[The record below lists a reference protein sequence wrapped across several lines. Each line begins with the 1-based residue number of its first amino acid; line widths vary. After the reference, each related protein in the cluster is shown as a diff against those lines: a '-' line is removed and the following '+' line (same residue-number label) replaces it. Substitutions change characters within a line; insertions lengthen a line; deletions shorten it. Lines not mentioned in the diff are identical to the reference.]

1 MAVKWTKEQRQVI
14 DLRDRNILVSAA
26 AGSGKTAVLVE
37 RIISMITDEKN
48 PVDVDKLLVV
58 TYTEAAAAEMKERI
72 AAAIEKKLEESPGN
86 LNLEQQASLIHSA
99 MITTVH
105 KFCLS
110 VIRDHFHVIGIDP
123 SFRVGEEGELRLLK
137 QDVLDEML
145 EEHYAKD
152 EEEFRE
158 FVEKYGT
165 GRTDKKI
172 EELILQLY
180 EYSRS
185 YPDPRQWLIS
195 CAEDYEIDREHL
207 EDSRMVH
214 TVEERVRQQLGD
226 LYGLVRQAMEICQ
239 LPAGQGYNFHKLFL
253 TKLSCYWSKD
263 TSSPWCFVIFD
274 DDSCILIK
282 FDVRTIFTTNTF
294 YSTYNNG
301 LNYIAFFNNAAWCC
315 IFDGSNDNITDIGIS
330 SSRTAHNTDTQN
342 LFCTCV
348 ISNSKSTFL
357 LNHAG
362 IPPIRIN

>member
-1 MAVKWTKEQRQVI
+1 
-14 DLRDRNILVSAA
+14 
-26 AGSGKTAVLVE
+26 
-37 RIISMITDEKN
+37 
-48 PVDVDKLLVV
+48 
-58 TYTEAAAAEMKERI
+58 MKERI

-239 LPAGQGYNFHKLFL
+239 LPAGPYMYAEALESDEKELKKLEVYQNNQPVYEAIVAALSDAISAQVYLSPVAFMPVLTKVLTNVTADKKLLEKIADGLSVMDKSAEIQRDRKGNVLYDKETKDTEIVKWDESIEDYMAREVLPHIPDAVAFFEENLDAKKPVVKTGAEIPFTRYFYKYQQPVPSEELEAKFMELELSVSERVAKLFE
-253 TKLSCYWSKD
+253 
-263 TSSPWCFVIFD
+263 
-274 DDSCILIK
+274 
-282 FDVRTIFTTNTF
+282 
-294 YSTYNNG
+294 
-301 LNYIAFFNNAAWCC
+301 
-315 IFDGSNDNITDIGIS
+315 
-330 SSRTAHNTDTQN
+330 
-342 LFCTCV
+342 
-348 ISNSKSTFL
+348 
-357 LNHAG
+357 
-362 IPPIRIN
+362 